1 VLDVDLSW
9 WMPIY
14 RRIAETLGLSEE
26 EDRRAAGL
34 MADLASGKSVEPYQL
49 EELLAGRPVLVAW
62 NGPNL
67 ERDLATIVGS
77 VGRAD
82 FAVLAADGAAMTTYS
97 LLGRVPDAIV
107 SDLDGRNAVTL
118 RLAEMGALPVVH
130 AHGDNVPALQ
140 RWVPRLPRLLPTTQV
155 EPVGPVRN
163 FGGFTD
169 GDRAAFL
176 ALAAGADGI
185 LLAGVDLTSS
195 SPLDILRG
203 KDLGFKRAK
212 LGVAAWMVEL
222 LARDLGARVYVL
234 PTARGLEGSGVKAVG
249 DPSEVLLR

>member
-1 VLDVDLSW
+1 MLDVDLSW

-14 RRIAETLGLSEE
+14 RRIAEMLGLSEE
-26 EDRRAAGL
+26 GDRRAAGL
-34 MADLASGKSVEPYQL
+34 MADLASGKSVEPHQL
-49 EELLAGRPVLVAW
+49 EELLAGRHVLVAW

-67 ERDLATIVGS
+67 ERDLATIVWS
-77 VGRAD
+77 VGRVD
-82 FAVLAADGAAMTTYS
+82 FPVLAADGAAMTTYS
-97 LLGRVPDAIV
+97 ILGRVPDATV
-107 SDLDGRNAVTL
+107 SDLDGRNTVTL
-118 RLAEMGALPVVH
+118 RLAEMGAVPVIH

-140 RWVPRLPRLLPTTQV
+140 KWVPRLPKLLPTTQV

-176 ALAAGADGI
+176 AHAAGAEGI

-195 SPLDILRG
+195 SPLDVLRG

-212 LGVAAWMVEL
+212 LGVAAWMIEL

-234 PTARGLEGSGVKAVG
+234 PTARGLERSGAEVVEN
-249 DPSEVLLR
+249 PSEVLLR